1 MGKGKDKTI
10 GSPKRGIDS
19 PKSPKMRGG
28 GGGSESSP
36 SYRRD
41 QLIRSEPLPPINV
54 TPYPLSTSTEM
65 AMAMSS
71 EAQALQERV
80 KVLSELVRELQEARD
95 DNAPHMNAINALSD
109 KIVTDEK
116 LTSSNRT
123 KLKLMY
129 EKGVTETEKEVALVK
144 KALNTV
150 YQIRNIR
157 HDLRIQAKNSGN
169 KETIRRGALM
179 KMLLN
184 CAQTLPLWIG
194 NSGEKPPALC
204 GAVPPEQNYVAKVND
219 MVACLVRGS
228 EGEDNWI
235 LAEVV
240 SYNTTTNKYEVDDI
254 DEEQKERHTLSR
266 RRVYPLPLM
275 RANPEV
281 NPEALYPKGSIVM
294 ALYPQ
299 TTCFYKAVINRLP
312 TLATEEYEVLF
323 EDPTYADGYS
333 PPLMVAQ
340 RYVIQIKEVSK
351 KK

>member
-1 MGKGKDKTI
+1 MGKGKDKNL
-10 GSPKRGIDS
+10 GSPKRSVDS
-19 PKSPKMRGG
+19 PKSPKMRGRD
-28 GGGSESSP
+28 SSP
-36 SYRRD
+36 SIRRE
-41 QLIRSEPLPPINV
+41 QLLRTEPLPPISV

-80 KVLSELVRELQEARD
+80 KVLSDIVRELQKARD
-95 DNAPHMNAINALSD
+95 ENVPHMNNINALSD
-109 KIVTDEK
+109 KIINEEK
-116 LTSSNRT
+116 LTSSNRN
-123 KLKLMY
+123 KLKMMY
-129 EKGVTETEKEVALVK
+129 ERCVTDTEKEVQLMK

-194 NSGEKPPALC
+194 NFGEKPPPLC
-204 GAVPPEQNYVAKVND
+204 GAIPPEQNYVAKVND

-240 SYNTTTNKYEVDDI
+240 SYNQTTNKYEVDDI

-340 RYVIQIKEVSK
+340 RYVIQIKDVSK

>member
-1 MGKGKDKTI
+1 MGKGKDKSL
-10 GSPKRGIDS
+10 GSPKRSLDRSIES
-19 PKSPKMRGG
+19 PKSPKMKG
-28 GGGSESSP
+28 ESSFRREKALRTDPFP
-36 SYRRD
+36 S
-41 QLIRSEPLPPINV
+41 INV

-80 KVLSELVRELQEARD
+80 QVLSEIVRDLQKQRD
-95 DNAPHMNAINALSD
+95 ENIPHINAINSFSD
-109 KIVTDEK
+109 KIVDEGK
-116 LTSSNRT
+116 LSVSNRVNMGAIYRQGDEAQEDPQ
-123 KLKLMY
+123 LRR
-129 EKGVTETEKEVALVK
+129 EVWNPIIAG
-144 KALNTV
+144 AGI
-150 YQIRNIR
+150 Q
-157 HDLRIQAKNSGN
+157 LRTSRLEAKNSGN

-194 NSGEKPPALC
+194 NPGEKPPALC
-204 GAVPPEQNYVAKVND
+204 GAVPPESNYVGKVGD

-240 SYNTTTNKYEVDDI
+240 SYNQQSNKYEVDDI
-254 DEEQKERHTLSR
+254 DEEQKERHNLSR

-281 NPEALYPKGSIVM
+281 NPDALYPKGAVVM

-299 TTCFYKAVINRLP
+299 TTCFYKAIINRLP
-312 TLATEEYEVLF
+312 GLAMEEYEVLF
-323 EDPTYADGYS
+323 EDPSYADGYS
-333 PPLMVAQ
+333 PPLNVAQ
-340 RYVIQIKEVSK
+340 RYVIQIKEGNK
-351 KK
+351 KKSSS

>member
-1 MGKGKDKTI
+1 
-10 GSPKRGIDS
+10 
-19 PKSPKMRGG
+19 
-28 GGGSESSP
+28 
-36 SYRRD
+36 
-41 QLIRSEPLPPINV
+41 
-54 TPYPLSTSTEM
+54 
-65 AMAMSS
+65 
-71 EAQALQERV
+71 
-80 KVLSELVRELQEARD
+80 
-95 DNAPHMNAINALSD
+95 
-109 KIVTDEK
+109 
-116 LTSSNRT
+116 
-123 KLKLMY
+123 
-129 EKGVTETEKEVALVK
+129 
-144 KALNTV
+144 
-150 YQIRNIR
+150 
-157 HDLRIQAKNSGN
+157 AKNSGN

-254 DEEQKERHTLSR
+254 DEEQKERHTLS
-266 RRVYPLPLM
+266 L
-275 RANPEV
+275 
-281 NPEALYPKGSIVM
+281 M

>member
-1 MGKGKDKTI
+1 MGKGKEKSL
-10 GSPKRGIDS
+10 GSPKRSLERSIDS
-19 PKSPKMRGG
+19 PKSPKMKT
-28 GGGSESSP
+28 ESTFRREKALRTDPFP
-36 SYRRD
+36 S
-41 QLIRSEPLPPINV
+41 INV

-80 KVLSELVRELQEARD
+80 QVLSEIVRELQKQRD
-95 DNAPHMNAINALSD
+95 DNSPHLSAINNFSD
-109 KIVTDEK
+109 KIIDEGKLSVT
-116 LTSSNRT
+116 NRG
-123 KLKLMY
+123 KLKTLY
-129 EKGVTETEKEVALVK
+129 EQGISDCEAETALAK

-150 YQIRNIR
+150 YEIRSIR

-194 NSGEKPPALC
+194 NPGEKPPPLC
-204 GAVPPEQNYVAKVND
+204 GAVAPEPNYAGKVGD

-240 SYNTTTNKYEVDDI
+240 NYNQQTNKYEVDDI
-254 DEEQKERHTLSR
+254 DEEQKERHNLSR

-281 NPEALYPKGSIVM
+281 NPEALYPKGAVVM

-299 TTCFYKAVINRLP
+299 TTCFYKAIINRLP
-312 TLATEEYEVLF
+312 GLAMEEYEVLF
-323 EDPTYADGYS
+323 EDPSYADGYS
-333 PPLMVAQ
+333 PPLNVAQ
-340 RYVIQIKEVSK
+340 RYVIQIKEGNK
-351 KK
+351 KKSS

>member
-1 MGKGKDKTI
+1 MGKGKDKNL
-10 GSPKRGIDS
+10 GSPKRSVDS
-19 PKSPKMRGG
+19 PKSPKMRGRD
-28 GGGSESSP
+28 SSP
-36 SYRRD
+36 SFRRE
-41 QLIRSEPLPPINV
+41 QLLRSEPLPPINV

-80 KVLSELVRELQEARD
+80 KVLSDIVRELQKARD
-95 DNAPHMNAINALSD
+95 DNIPHMNNINALSD
-109 KIVTDEK
+109 KIVNEEK
-116 LTSSNRT
+116 LTASSRN
-123 KLKLMY
+123 KLKMMY
-129 EKGVTETEKEVALVK
+129 ERCVTDTEKEVQLMK

-194 NSGEKPPALC
+194 NFGEKPPPLC
-204 GAVPPEQNYVAKVND
+204 GAIAPEQNYVAKVND

-240 SYNTTTNKYEVDDI
+240 SYNPATNKYEVDDI

-340 RYVIQIKEVSK
+340 RYVIQIKDVSK